1 MVFSQTQK
9 TQNVCQK
16 RRFQFEGRR
25 LQIENPCPFAR
36 KEFAYF
42 YASFRFF
49 GWPCF
54 TWQNQDRP
62 RSSPLQKVEH
72 FPISALYHL
81 IIGKLENI
89 SWNLSKREI

>member
-9 TQNVCQK
+9 TRNVCLK

-25 LQIENPCPFAR
+25 LQIETPSPFAR

-42 YASFRFF
+42 YASFRFS
-49 GWPCF
+49 GRPCF
-54 TWQNQDRP
+54 TWQKQDRP

-72 FPISALYHL
+72 FPISAPYLL
-81 IIGKLENI
+81 IVVYKYYF
-89 SWNLSKREI
+89 SWGSKNV